1 MISGFILILVPVHF
15 CFLFITGSPF
25 FPWKRCISFCLRNFI
40 NAVSSAWNS
49 FLPAFTWLTYDHSSD
64 LDLNVTFSKRLS
76 QTFPS
81 FRSFLLYSLPV
92 IFFKLLDDILRLYL
106 LNKWKKLGK
115 FLEPELKF
123 DRLCIWTWLLRMKL
137 RFLTSFVALI
147 WIHASTCKLHNERN
161 TKAN

>member
-25 FPWKRCISFCLRNFI
+25 FPWTHYISFCLRNFI
-40 NAVSSAWNS
+40 YAVSSAWNS
-49 FLPAFTWLTYDHSSD
+49 FLPAFTWLTDDHSSD

-92 IFFKLLDDILRLYL
+92 IFFLIIGSHFKIVFIEQMKETWKIFRTWTEIWQVMHLNMTPKNEFAIFNIFCLFD
-106 LNKWKKLGK
+106 LNKYVYL
-115 FLEPELKF
+115 
-123 DRLCIWTWLLRMKL
+123 
-137 RFLTSFVALI
+137 
-147 WIHASTCKLHNERN
+147 
-161 TKAN
+161 